1 MLRPPTARTP
11 TIEKTDGN
19 AWPTLLSIKS
29 AVAMNPKKNIFL
41 SSRNN
46 VDEAVEKLRARGI
59 EVLGVVCHVSNA
71 QQRKNLIETTVQK
84 YGKIDVIVS
93 NAAVNPSVDTIL
105 ETKEAVLDKLW
116 EINVKA
122 SILLLQ
128 KDETREKIWDLMKGW
143 FGVGL
148 IWDKTRKDGRVVVY
162 CQLLEDEIYVD
173 ATPHLQK
180 GSSVIFISSITA
192 YQPPASLAM
201 YGVTKTAL
209 LGLTKA
215 LAAEM
220 APDTRVNCVAPGF
233 VPTRFAD
240 FLTSNDEIRKSI
252 EEKTL
257 LNRLGTTEDM
267 AAATAFL
274 ASDDASYI
282 TGETLVVGGGAPSRL
297 YLKTG
302 ICVALNPSTPTELGT
317 NPTAHQR
324 RTKAILESYY
334 EKQWRNLVR
343 DFKGRW
349 RLLRLR
355 LRASASAS
363 LSGSARKAPLLSSHL
378 NNVDEAVE
386 KLRARGIEV
395 LGVKYGKI
403 DVIVSNAAVNPSV
416 DAILETKEA
425 VLDKLW
431 EINVKAAILL
441 LQDATPHLQKG
452 SSVIFISSAAGYQPL
467 ASLAM
472 YGVTKTA
479 LLGLT
484 KALAAEMAPDTRVNC
499 VAPGFVPT
507 RFADFLTTNDETRM
521 AIEEKIILNRLGT
534 TEDMAA
540 ATAFLASDDAS
551 YITGETL
558 VVAGGAPSRL

>member
-1 MLRPPTARTP
+1 MLRPLTVRTL
-11 TIEKTDGN
+11 IGN
-19 AWPTLLSIKS
+19 RRERGPTLLSVKS
-29 AVAMNPKKNIFL
+29 AVDMNPKKNIFL

-122 SILLLQ
+122 AILLLQ
-128 KDETREKIWDLMKGW
+128 VCFIDI
-143 FGVGL
+143 
-148 IWDKTRKDGRVVVY
+148 RVAHDMLGT
-162 CQLLEDEIYVD
+162 CVD

-209 LGLTKA
+209 LGLTKV

-297 YLKTG
+297 
-302 ICVALNPSTPTELGT
+302 
-317 NPTAHQR
+317 
-324 RTKAILESYY
+324 
-334 EKQWRNLVR
+334 
-343 DFKGRW
+343 
-349 RLLRLR
+349 
-355 LRASASAS
+355 
-363 LSGSARKAPLLSSHL
+363 
-378 NNVDEAVE
+378 
-386 KLRARGIEV
+386 
-395 LGVKYGKI
+395 
-403 DVIVSNAAVNPSV
+403 
-416 DAILETKEA
+416 
-425 VLDKLW
+425 
-431 EINVKAAILL
+431 
-441 LQDATPHLQKG
+441 
-452 SSVIFISSAAGYQPL
+452 
-467 ASLAM
+467 
-472 YGVTKTA
+472 
-479 LLGLT
+479 
-484 KALAAEMAPDTRVNC
+484 
-499 VAPGFVPT
+499 
-507 RFADFLTTNDETRM
+507 
-521 AIEEKIILNRLGT
+521 
-534 TEDMAA
+534 
-540 ATAFLASDDAS
+540 
-551 YITGETL
+551 
-558 VVAGGAPSRL
+558 